1 MTDRPLP
8 PLLRLPLSGR
18 VILEASA
25 GTGKTYT
32 LIRLALRQIIEAGR
46 TIGQLL
52 LVTFTKA
59 ATQELTD
66 RLRRGLQEALA
77 GLEQRETQ
85 DPLLAR
91 WQKLPEARERLEQAL
106 RDLDQARI
114 ATIHS
119 FCQQSLQHYAFL
131 SRQPLQQE
139 LLGDQSDLLAQACAD
154 FWRRR
159 LYPADQQQPTR
170 QQVLEARWAL
180 AEDWTPASLSQK
192 LQNHLG
198 PTPLRVEPAA
208 EPDSDLVAAWT
219 AFEALFAEVQSRW
232 QTEGEACLALL
243 HQGRESG
250 ALSKGS
256 FSADILARAY
266 EGLQH
271 YFSGDASVWPDPK
284 FNKFAGNRFRSSEI
298 SAKKGKQAPQHRLFQ
313 ALEDLVAASENYE
326 SRLNNLQRNWQEA
339 LLQEVPKAV
348 DDIKQRRQQLYLNDL
363 LTRLHKAL
371 EDPQHGPALAKALR
385 EDMPVAFIDEFQDT
399 DGLQYAIF
407 DRIYP
412 QDADSQQAL
421 YLIGD
426 PKQAIYRF
434 RDADLNVYLQARAG
448 ASHIENLLQNYRSS
462 PAMLGAL
469 NQFFTGTAK
478 PFGDSG
484 IDFSSVSSGKGADY
498 NWQDLRPNQTPGAA
512 APLQFW
518 SLSGASAGQKINV
531 NPAAQAMTRRL
542 VAEIQA
548 LLDAGAAKQILL
560 PEQPAP
566 RPLAAQDIAV
576 LVRKKAQGEMLYA
589 ALSQADIPA
598 VLSVDA
604 SVFAS
609 REAREMLWLLEAVLQ
624 PARRNLLMRA
634 LAIESLGWSAAE
646 LHSWHTDDA
655 AWEEIQ
661 EAFEGYHQQWQ
672 RQNFAAMWSQLSAK
686 EELYARMLRHS
697 DGERRITNFRQ
708 LAELLQNQAQQASL
722 GPAALVAWLEA
733 QLHRPLD
740 KRQDQTQDRRQLQ
753 LETDRQAVQIMTM
766 HKSKGLEFAV
776 VFCPFLWKPERK
788 PDDKPLLYRATDGQ
802 RILDWGSPEHAERLA
817 AEKQAGHEE
826 SLRLLYVALT
836 RARFRLYLFAAESK
850 DLNQS
855 PLAHFLPELADKVPL
870 AELLAQRAASSG
882 GHWHHEALINTRK
895 RLHAAA
901 RQRGNLDR
909 ELPEAYSPAPAPGK
923 ALRWRIGSFS
933 ALIHHSESIPPSL
946 MHEQQE
952 PETEPASAAAS
963 PGQCLAQPWQAF
975 PAGKDSGIFLHK
987 LLELAD
993 FDTLAASPQKLHNL
1007 VLRQA
1012 GLFQIP
1018 TEWVPILLQWL
1029 QAVACTRLSAGP
1041 EAPFALRQ
1049 LARPQ
1054 RIDEMAFCFPVRR
1067 LEPADL
1073 LQVLSRHPRW
1083 AGGLPPL
1090 GFKPLAG
1097 FLKGYIDLICCHEDR
1112 YYVMDY
1118 KSNRLGDSARDYAPE
1133 ALEQVMRDHHYV
1145 LQYHLY
1151 LLALHRYLQ
1160 QRLPDYYYERH
1171 IGGVAYLFLRG
1182 MDPLTPGQGVF
1193 VDRPPL
1199 AVIAA
1204 LDRLMGDTVS

>member
-1 MTDRPLP
+1 MTDS

-85 DPLLAR
+85 DPLLAG

-139 LLGDQSDLLAQACAD
+139 LLGDQSDLLAQASAD

-159 LYPADQQQPTR
+159 LYPADQQQPAR
-170 QQVLEARWAL
+170 QQLLEARWAL
-180 AEDWTPASLSQK
+180 AKGWTPATLSQM

-198 PTPLRVEPAA
+198 PTPLRVEPAS
-208 EPDSDLVAAWT
+208 EPDSDLVSAGQ

-232 QTEGEACLALL
+232 RAEGEAFVALI
-243 HQGRESG
+243 HRSREAG
-250 ALSKGS
+250 
-256 FSADILARAY
+256 ILNGQKYQARSVDKARAWLEKY
-266 EGLQH
+266 FEGAARPLTQKLAADNCK
-271 YFSGDASVWPDPK
+271 YFLTHLRDKEGGVKSNQPTPHHPLFEALDA
-284 FNKFAGNRFRSSEI
+284 
-298 SAKKGKQAPQHRLFQ
+298 
-313 ALEDLVAASENYE
+313 LVAASENYE
-326 SRLNNLQRNWQEA
+326 ARLNNLQRNWQEA
-339 LLQEVPKAV
+339 LLQEVPRAV
-348 DDIKQRRQQLYLNDL
+348 DEIKQRRQQLYLNDL

-371 EDPQHGPALAKALR
+371 EDPQHGSVLAKALR

-448 ASHIENLLQNYRSS
+448 ASHTENLLQNYRSS
-462 PAMLGAL
+462 PAMLAAL

-484 IDFSSVSSGKGADY
+484 ITFSSVSSGKGEDY
-498 NWQDLRPNQTPGAA
+498 DWQDLRPHQAPGAA

-531 NPAAQAMTRRL
+531 NPAEQAMTRRL

-548 LLDAGAAKQILL
+548 LLAAGEAKQILL
-560 PEQPAP
+560 PEQPAL

-576 LVRKKAQGEMLYA
+576 LVRKKTQGEMLYA
-589 ALSQADIPA
+589 ALSQAGIPA

-609 REAREMLWLLEAVLQ
+609 REARELLWLLEAVLQ

-646 LHSWHTDDA
+646 LHSLHTNET
-655 AWEEIQ
+655 AWEAKQ
-661 EAFEGYHQQWQ
+661 EAFESYHQQWQ
-672 RQNFAAMWSQLSAK
+672 RQSFATMWTHLSEQEK
-686 EELYARMLRHS
+686 LYERMLRHS

-740 KRQDQTQDRRQLQ
+740 KRQDETQERQQLQ
-753 LETDRQAVQIMTM
+753 LETDRQAVRIMTM

-817 AEKQAGHEE
+817 AEKRAGHEE

-836 RARFRLYLFAAESK
+836 RVRFRLYLFAAESK

-882 GHWHHEALINTRK
+882 GHWHHEALSGTRG
-895 RLHAAA
+895 RLHTAP
-901 RQRGNLDR
+901 RPRGNPSRLP
-909 ELPEAYSPAPAPGK
+909 PEACRPAPAPGPPP
-923 ALRWRIGSFS
+923 RWRIGSFS
-933 ALIHHSESIPPSL
+933 SLIHHSDSIPPSL

-952 PETEPASAAAS
+952 PDREPASATAS
-963 PGQCLAQPWQAF
+963 PKQCLAQPWQAF
-975 PAGKDSGIFLHK
+975 PRGKDSGIFLHK

-1029 QAVACTRLSAGP
+1029 QAVVCTRLSAGA

-1049 LARPQ
+1049 LSRSQ
-1054 RIDEMAFCFPVRR
+1054 RIDEMAFCFPVGH
-1067 LEPADL
+1067 LEPANL

-1090 GFKPLAG
+1090 GFYTLSG
-1097 FLKGYIDLICCHEDR
+1097 FLKGYIDLICCHDDR

-1118 KSNRLGDSARDYAPE
+1118 KSNRLGDSAGDYAPE
-1133 ALEQVMRDHHYV
+1133 ALDQVMTTEHYV

-1151 LLALHRYLQ
+1151 LLALHRYLR
-1160 QRLPDYYYERH
+1160 QRLPDYSYERH

-1193 VDRPPL
+1193 IDRPPL
-1199 AVIAA
+1199 AVIEA
-1204 LDRLMGDTVS
+1204 LDQLMQDRI

>member
-1 MTDRPLP
+1 MTDS

-32 LIRLALRQIIEAGR
+32 LIRLALRQIIETGR
-46 TIGQLL
+46 AIGQLL

-77 GLEQRETQ
+77 GLDQTDTR
-85 DPLLAR
+85 DPLMAR
-91 WQKLPEARERLEQAL
+91 WQKLPEARERLAQAL

-131 SRQPLQQE
+131 SQQPLQQE
-139 LLGDQSDLLAQACAD
+139 LLGDQSDLLAQASAD

-159 LYPADQQQPTR
+159 LYPADAQQPAP

-180 AEDWTPASLSQK
+180 AEGWTPASLSKK
-192 LQNHLG
+192 LQNYLG
-198 PTPLRVEPAA
+198 PTPLRVEPAS
-208 EPDSDLVAAWT
+208 EPDSDLVSAWQ
-219 AFEALFAEVQSRW
+219 AFEARFAAVQALW
-232 QTEGEACLALL
+232 QVEGMQCLTLL
-243 HQGRESG
+243 NQGRESG

-266 EGLQH
+266 QGLEQ
-271 YFSGDASVWPDPK
+271 YFSGTADVWPDPK
-284 FNKFAGNRFRSSEI
+284 FDKFAGNRFRSSQI
-298 SAKKGKQAPQHRLFQ
+298 SAKKGKQAPQNKLFQ
-313 ALEDLVAASENYE
+313 ALEDLVTASENYE
-326 SRLNNLQRNWQEA
+326 NRLDNLQRNWQEA
-339 LLQEVPKAV
+339 LLQEVPRAV
-348 DDIKQRRQQLYLNDL
+348 DEIKQRRQQLYLNDL

-385 EDMPVAFIDEFQDT
+385 EELPVAFIDEFQDT

-434 RDADLNVYLQARAG
+434 RDANLNVYLQARAG
-448 ASHIENLLQNYRSS
+448 AGHIENLQENYRSS
-462 PAMLGAL
+462 PAMLRAL
-469 NQFFTGTAK
+469 EQFFEGTAK

-484 IDFSSVSSGKGADY
+484 IDFVRVSSGKGADY
-498 NWQDLRPNQTPGAA
+498 DWQDLRPHQAPGAA

-518 SLSGASAGQKINV
+518 SLSKSANAKQVNV
-531 NPAAQAMTRRL
+531 PVAEKVLTRRL
-542 VAEIQA
+542 LAEIQS
-548 LLDAGAAKQILL
+548 LLDAGATKQILL
-560 PEQPAP
+560 PEQSGP

-576 LVRKKAQGEMLYA
+576 LVRSNAQGEELYD
-589 ALSQADIPA
+589 ALSKAGIPA

-609 REAREMLWLLEAVLQ
+609 REARELLWLLEAVLQ
-624 PARRNLLMRA
+624 PARRNRLMRA
-634 LAIESLGWSAAE
+634 LAIESLGWSANE
-646 LHSWHTDDA
+646 LYSLHTHET
-655 AWEEIQ
+655 AWEAKQ

-672 RQNFAAMWSQLSAK
+672 RQSFAAMWTHLSEK
-686 EELYARMLRHS
+686 EALYARMLRHS

-740 KRQDQTQDRRQLQ
+740 KRQDETQERQQLQ
-753 LETDRQAVQIMTM
+753 LETDRQAVRIMTM

-776 VFCPFLWKPERK
+776 VFCPFLWKPLPANK
-788 PDDKPLLYRATDGQ
+788 DKPLLYRAPDGQ
-802 RILDWGSPEHAERLA
+802 RILDWGSPAFDERLA
-817 AEKQAGHEE
+817 AEQRAEHEE
-826 SLRLLYVALT
+826 SLRLIYVALT
-836 RARFRLYLFAAESK
+836 RARFRLYLFVSESQNIEK
-850 DLNQS
+850 S
-855 PLAHFLPELADKVPL
+855 PLAHFLPELAEKTPL
-870 AELLAQRAASSG
+870 AEVLNQRATSSG
-882 GHWHHEALINTRK
+882 GHWHHEALRDTRE
-895 RLHAAA
+895 RLRAAA
-901 RQRGNLDR
+901 QQRGNPAPGD
-909 ELPEAYSPAPAPGK
+909 LPESYSPAPAPGK
-923 ALRWRIGSFS
+923 PQRWRIGSFS
-933 ALIHHSESIPPSL
+933 ALIHQSDSIPPGL

-952 PETEPASAAAS
+952 SETEREPVEAR
-963 PGQCLAQPWQAF
+963 PGQRLDQTWQAF
-975 PAGKDSGIFLHK
+975 PRGKDSGIFLHK

-993 FDTLAASPQKLHNL
+993 FATLAESPHKLHNL

-1012 GLFQIP
+1012 GLFQIAI
-1018 TEWVPILLQWL
+1018 EWVPALLQWL
-1029 QAVACTRLSAGP
+1029 QAVVCTRLSAGP

-1049 LARPQ
+1049 LTRPQ
-1054 RIDEMAFCFPVRR
+1054 RIDEMAFCFPVGH
-1067 LEPADL
+1067 LAPAEL

-1090 GFKPLAG
+1090 GFYTLTG
-1097 FLKGYIDLICCHEDR
+1097 FLKGYIDLICCHDGR

-1118 KSNRLGDSARDYAPE
+1118 KSNRLGERAGDYAPE
-1133 ALEQVMRDHHYV
+1133 ALDQVMATEHYV

-1160 QRLPDYYYERH
+1160 QRLPDYSYARH

-1193 VDRPPL
+1193 IDRPPL
-1199 AVIAA
+1199 AVIEA
-1204 LDRLMGDTVS
+1204 LDQLMQDRA